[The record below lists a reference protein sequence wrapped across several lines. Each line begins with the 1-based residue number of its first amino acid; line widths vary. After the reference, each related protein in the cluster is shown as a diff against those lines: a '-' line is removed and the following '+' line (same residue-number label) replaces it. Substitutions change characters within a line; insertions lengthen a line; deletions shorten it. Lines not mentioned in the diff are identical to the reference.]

1 MLLVALALLLLG
13 TTALSVTISY
23 AIRDLMTAL
32 SEKDVQSFKNSL
44 LVCLAVFVIATPVS
58 TLFEYIR
65 RLLGNFWREWL
76 TKSFLAEYFSNRAF
90 FNISH
95 ESDIDNP
102 DQRISQDVGSFTSTS
117 LDFFTEILSS
127 LIQLI
132 VFIGVLWSISQLLVF
147 LLVAYAAIGTIV
159 VVVFGKKLINL
170 NFLQLMR
177 EADLRYGLVQ
187 VRNNAESIAFFGGE
201 EREKQNIQNRLHQA
215 ILNFRNLITWQKN
228 LSYFTYGY
236 QYLIQVLPLA
246 ITAPLYFAD
255 EIKFGVVTQAGGV
268 FATVLASLTLIV
280 TRIESLSQFA
290 AGITRLKTFKS
301 ALDRSSRPAKPTSV
315 KRPIGDLQAASSTH
329 ISHHEQPAATEQK
342 RSTRVNGSSKTQ
354 IELIEAPTL
363 AFRNVTIYTPK
374 RERILLLDASMEVR
388 QGSGMII
395 QGPSGSGK
403 SSILRVFCGLWRIG
417 EGTVCRPPL
426 SEVFFLPQRP
436 YMILGTLRD
445 QLLYPL
451 VRQNVSDQD
460 LANVLK
466 TVNLDDLMDRV
477 GGLDTAMPWAE
488 MLSLGEQQRLTF
500 ARLVL
505 AKPRYAMLD
514 ESTSALD
521 ENNEYCLY
529 RLLREAGTTYVSVGH
544 RQSLLQYH
552 SSTLELNGNGQ
563 WTFQAR

>member
-1 MLLVALALLLLG
+1 
-13 TTALSVTISY
+13 
-23 AIRDLMTAL
+23 
-32 SEKDVQSFKNSL
+32 
-44 LVCLAVFVIATPVS
+44 
-58 TLFEYIR
+58 
-65 RLLGNFWREWL
+65 
-76 TKSFLAEYFSNRAF
+76 
-90 FNISH
+90 
-95 ESDIDNP
+95 
-102 DQRISQDVGSFTSTS
+102 
-117 LDFFTEILSS
+117 
-127 LIQLI
+127 
-132 VFIGVLWSISQLLVF
+132 
-147 LLVAYAAIGTIV
+147 
-159 VVVFGKKLINL
+159 
-170 NFLQLMR
+170 MR
-177 EADLRYGLVQ
+177 EADLRYGLVH

-246 ITAPLYFAD
+246 IMAPLYFAD

-374 RERILLLDASMEVR
+374 RERILLLDTSMEVR

-417 EGTVCRPPL
+417 EGTVWPA
-426 SEVFFLPQRP
+426 
-436 YMILGTLRD
+436 
-445 QLLYPL
+445 L
-451 VRQNVSDQD
+451 VRSLFLATTTLYDSGHIAGSASIPSCSPECLGPRPRKRTENSQLRRLDGQGWRTGHCHALGRNAVTWGAATPD
-460 LANVLK
+460 LC
-466 TVNLDDLMDRV
+466 TVGISKAKIRH
-477 GGLDTAMPWAE
+477 
-488 MLSLGEQQRLTF
+488 
-500 ARLVL
+500 AR
-505 AKPRYAMLD
+505 
-514 ESTSALD
+514 
-521 ENNEYCLY
+521 
-529 RLLREAGTTYVSVGH
+529 
-544 RQSLLQYH
+544 
-552 SSTLELNGNGQ
+552 
-563 WTFQAR
+563 